1 MTQCG
6 PSSPSIHQPHRHVAS
21 AHKLRLN
28 SHFSSREPLAMLS
41 TIIKKEVLENILS
54 YRFPLF
60 LLICA
65 ALILPSFY
73 VNYLDYAKRVNDY
86 NEQMRLTGNAL
97 TSSRMWDVVSGT
109 VPLKGFRQPSPLS
122 IFAQGFES
130 TLPTYFEFQVD
141 GSKQGE
147 TPFNDESILS
157 VHGKFDFLFIIQMVL
172 SLVVLLFA
180 SDTIAGEKE
189 LGTLRGMLSN
199 SVARHSVL
207 VGKLIGGTIAVWLPL
222 FITYLFGIVLLSVTA
237 FPLFE
242 TAVLIKVIIVLLS
255 ASVFMLIYFTI
266 GMMISASFARVRTS
280 LVVILLVWIFF
291 QLIVPKLSDRIA
303 SVVYPIKTEITVSME
318 KSLVTKTHDEE
329 KAKLLGKQYEA
340 IFGRGA
346 SVTPNPEPSPKQV
359 EWDGIKKEVE
369 QQYHER
375 TSTQL
380 KEIEETYR
388 REKQRQQ
395 TIANALSLISPSAS
409 FARLVTDLCGT
420 GEIAKLKY
428 LEAVHAHEQTLNS
441 ELYSHV
447 KRTTLILP
455 SGGTASSS
463 SIDQMVDL
471 KTLPDFSIS
480 RTSLADVVARNLGSL
495 ISLVFWLIVPFA
507 VAHVR
512 FLKYDVR

>member
-1 MTQCG
+1 M
-6 PSSPSIHQPHRHVAS
+6 
-21 AHKLRLN
+21 LN
-28 SHFSSREPLAMLS
+28 

-60 LLICA
+60 FLICA
-65 ALILPSFY
+65 ALILSSFY

-97 TSSRMWDVVSGT
+97 TSSRMWDVVSGS

-122 IFAQGFES
+122 ILAHGFEG
-130 TLPTYFEFQVD
+130 TLPTYFEFQAD
-141 GSKQGE
+141 GSKQGD

-157 VHGKFDFLFIIQMVL
+157 VHGKFDFVFIIEMVV
-172 SLVVLLFA
+172 SLIVLLFA
-180 SDTIAGEKE
+180 SDAIAGEKE

-207 VGKLIGGTIAVWLPL
+207 VGKLIGGSIAAWLPL
-222 FITYLFGIVLLSVTA
+222 LITFLVGITLLSVTA

-242 TAVLIKVIIVLLS
+242 TAILTKVIIVFLS

-291 QLIVPKLSDRIA
+291 QLIVPKLSDMIA
-303 SVVYPIKTEITVSME
+303 SVVYPIRTEITVSME
-318 KSLVTKTHDEE
+318 KSLVARTLDEE
-329 KAKLLGKQYEA
+329 KGKLLGKQYEA

-346 SVTPNPEPSPKQV
+346 SVTSNPEPSPRQV
-359 EWDGIKKEVE
+359 EWDGFKKEVE
-369 QQYHER
+369 QRFQER
-375 TSTQL
+375 RSKQI
-380 KEIEETYR
+380 KDIEDIYR
-388 REKQRQQ
+388 HEKQKQQ
-395 TIANALSLISPSAS
+395 QIANALSLISPSAS
-409 FARLVTDLCGT
+409 FARLITDLCGT
-420 GEIAKLKY
+420 GEIDKLKY
-428 LEAVHAHEQTLNS
+428 LEAVHSHEQTLNS

-455 SGGTASSS
+455 SGGTASTS
-463 SIDQMVDL
+463 SIEQMVDL
-471 KTLPDFSIS
+471 KTLPAFSIPK
-480 RTSLADVVARNLGSL
+480 TSLAEVITGNLGSL
-495 ISLVFWLIVPFA
+495 ISLAFWLVVPFA